1 MATISF
7 LYRSEKPKQKLEL
20 RLLFSHDKIN
30 YVFGTNTKIEVSKEQ
45 WNKYHKKNPQKT
57 SDVNILNT
65 KSEILKIESYILTE
79 FEKQS
84 PTEIDKNWLINIVD
98 SYYNPKKVEAIPTDL
113 ISFFD
118 YYLNYRKNQL
128 NAPSIMKYKTIQ
140 MKLKE
145 FQAYRKQT
153 ILIKNVNEAFMNEFV
168 DYYKSKNYAHNT
180 TQREFSFIK
189 TICRKARFLG
199 LEVSHQLEG
208 STIKPKKVESI
219 YLTTEELNNIEKTK
233 QDSLEL
239 ENAKDWL
246 IISAYSGQR
255 ISDFMRFSIDMIR
268 TENDQMYIE
277 FKQKKTG
284 KAMTVPLHTKIID
297 ILNKRDFNFPKK
309 ILDQEYNS
317 LIKIVCE
324 KAKINEIVFGGK
336 QKDNRKVYDNY
347 KKHELVTSHI
357 GRRSFAT
364 NNYGII
370 PTSYLIYITGH
381 KTEVMFLNYI
391 GKNNK
396 DLAIEVAIYFK

>member
-396 DLAIEVAIYFK
+396 DLAIEVAKYFK